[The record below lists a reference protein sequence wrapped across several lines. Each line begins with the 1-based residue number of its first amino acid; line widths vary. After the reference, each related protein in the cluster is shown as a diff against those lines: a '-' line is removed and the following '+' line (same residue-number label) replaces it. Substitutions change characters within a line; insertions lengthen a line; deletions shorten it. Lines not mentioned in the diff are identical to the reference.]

1 MTASHDPSVYDPT
14 KKNVL
19 ILSVCL
25 GMAMT
30 GTSMVLTIS
39 ALVGITLAPDPAL
52 ATVPFGLQW
61 VMTVSSTVPLSLL
74 MRRFGRRPV
83 FICGQLVGC
92 CGAAIATFAIFYQN
106 FYFFALGSAIMG
118 IHNACWQY
126 YRFAAADTASKAF
139 KGRAISY
146 VMAGGVFAAIAG
158 PELASRTHR
167 LFEPVLF
174 AGGYFTICFITFVT
188 SILLFAIDIPRP
200 QPRRGRAGRP
210 LGVIIRQPVFIVAVL
225 SSMLGYGLMNLS
237 MTSTPLAMKVCGFVV
252 EDTKWII
259 QAHILGMYLPSF
271 FTGNL
276 INRFGIY
283 NILIAGAVLMITAAS
298 IAMSGETL
306 GHFALALTVLGLG
319 WNFLFI
325 GGTTLLTEAYKP
337 EEKEKAQGCN
347 DLLVFGTVVLTAF
360 LSGTVQHLIGW
371 TAVNAALILPAFFVV
386 AAVIWLRQQQ
396 ANGF

>member
-30 GTSMVLTIS
+30 GTSIVLTIS

-61 VMTVSSTVPLSLL
+61 IMTVSSTVPLSLL

-83 FICGQLVGC
+83 FICGQVVGC
-92 CGAAIATFAIFYQN
+92 CGAAIATFAIFYEN
-106 FYFFALGSAIMG
+106 FYFFALGSATMG

-126 YRFAAADTASKAF
+126 YRFAAADTASEAF

-146 VMAGGVFAAIAG
+146 VMAGGVFAAIVG
-158 PELASRTHR
+158 PELASQTHG
-167 LFEPVLF
+167 LFTPVLF
-174 AGGYFTICFITFVT
+174 AGGYFTICCITAVT
-188 SILLFAIDIPRP
+188 SVLLFAIEIPRS
-200 QPRRGRAGRP
+200 QPRKGRAGRP

-225 SSMLGYGLMNLS
+225 SSMLGYGLMNVS

-252 EDTKWII
+252 QDTKWII

-276 INRFGIY
+276 IKRFGIHS
-283 NILIAGAVLMITAAS
+283 ILIVGAVLMIAAAS
-298 IAMSGETL
+298 TAMSGETL

-319 WNFLFI
+319 WNLLFI

-337 EEKEKAQGCN
+337 EEKEKVQGCN

-360 LSGTVQHLIGW
+360 FSGTVQHLIGW
-371 TAVNAALILPAFFVV
+371 TAVNAALILPAFLVV
-386 AAVIWLRQQQ
+386 AAVIWLRQKQ
-396 ANGF
+396 AKAV